1 MVNLKE
7 LEVWFVTGSQH
18 LYGDAALKEV
28 AKHSQEMAQWMMQ
41 SAKLPVKVVFK
52 PVVTTADAITG
63 LCQDTNNARNCI
75 GLITW
80 MHNFSPIVDGQ
91 RTATVSLLTRGPIDV
106 DMPAY
111 TLRGYTLHWA
121 VTSPDGS
128 TKFSK
133 GDVSLAMLA
142 PASQWS
148 GEIPLTVP
156 AADYVV
162 TVSIIRPTGF
172 SVTECSYNAQG
183 EQIP

>member
-28 AKHSQEMAQWMMQ
+28 AKHSQEMAQLMTQ

-52 PVVTTADAITG
+52 PVVTTPDAITE
-63 LCQDTNNARNCI
+63 LCLDANNARNCV

-80 MHNFSPIVDGQ
+80 MHTFTPAVDGQ
-91 RTATVSLLTRGPIDV
+91 RTATVALHTRGPIEV
-106 DMPAY
+106 DMPVY
-111 TLRGYTLHWA
+111 TFRGYTLHWA

-128 TKFSK
+128 TKFSE
-133 GDVSLAMLA
+133 GGVSLPMLA

-148 GEIPLTVP
+148 GEILLTVP
-156 AADYVV
+156 ASDYIV

-172 SVTECSYNAQG
+172 NVTERSYNAQG